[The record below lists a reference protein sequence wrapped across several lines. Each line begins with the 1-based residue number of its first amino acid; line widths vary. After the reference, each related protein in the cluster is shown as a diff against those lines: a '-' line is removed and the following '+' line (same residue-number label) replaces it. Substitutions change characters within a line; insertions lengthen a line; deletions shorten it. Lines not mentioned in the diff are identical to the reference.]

1 MKQLLFLI
9 FASSMLCVSCNK
21 SGKESADSPMKE
33 IVDNSRYQLFPTENI
48 WTFLKLDTSNGKIW
62 QVQYSVNNDYRGEVV
77 LSSQALVEGAA
88 AKNGRFTL
96 YPTKNMFNFIL
107 LDQRDGRTW
116 QVQWS
121 TEEGNRMVIPIMR

>member
-1 MKQLLFLI
+1 MKKILFVL
-9 FASSMLCVSCNK
+9 FAFFMLTSCNK
-21 SGKESADSPMKE
+21 EQKQTNAPQVITEN
-33 IVDNSRYQLFPTENI
+33 VRYQLFPTENI

-77 LSSQALVEGAA
+77 LNSQALVEGAA

-107 LDQRDGRTW
+107 LDQKDGRTW

-121 TEEGNRMVIPIMR
+121 VEEGNRMVIPIMK

>member
-1 MKQLLFLI
+1 M
-9 FASSMLCVSCNK
+9 N
-21 SGKESADSPMKE
+21 
-33 IVDNSRYQLFPTENI
+33 NTRYQLFPTENI

-77 LSSQALVEGAA
+77 LNSQPLVEGDA

-107 LDQRDGRTW
+107 LDQKDGRTW

-121 TEEGNRMVIPIMR
+121 VEEGNRMVIPIMK

>member
-1 MKQLLFLI
+1 MKKILLLV

-21 SGKESADSPMKE
+21 NGKEPADSPMKE
-33 IVDNSRYQLFPTENI
+33 IVDNLRYQLFPTENI
-48 WTFLKLDTSNGKIW
+48 WTFLKLDTSNGKIC

-77 LSSQALVEGAA
+77 LNSQAFVEGDA

-107 LDQRDGRTW
+107 LDQKDGRIW

-121 TEEGNRMVIPIMR
+121 MEEGNRMVIPIMR

>member
-1 MKQLLFLI
+1 MKKILLLV

-21 SGKESADSPMKE
+21 NGKEPADSPMKE
-33 IVDNSRYQLFPTENI
+33 IVDNLRYQLFPTENI

-77 LSSQALVEGAA
+77 LNSQAFVEGDA

-107 LDQRDGRTW
+107 LDQKDGRIW

-121 TEEGNRMVIPIMR
+121 MEEGNRMVIPIMR

>member
-1 MKQLLFLI
+1 MKKILLLV

-21 SGKESADSPMKE
+21 TAKESANVPRQE
-33 IVDNSRYQLFPTENI
+33 IVDNARYQLFPTDNI

-77 LSSQALVEGAA
+77 LSNQALVEGDA

-107 LDQRDGRTW
+107 LDQKDGRTW

-121 TEEGNRMVIPIMR
+121 MEEGNRMVIPIMR

>member
-1 MKQLLFLI
+1 MKKILLLV

-33 IVDNSRYQLFPTENI
+33 ILDNSRYQLFPTENI

-77 LSSQALVEGAA
+77 LNGQALVEGNAS
-88 AKNGRFTL
+88 KNGRFTL

-107 LDQRDGRTW
+107 LDQKDGRTW

-121 TEEGNRMVIPIMR
+121 MEENNRMVIPIMR

>member
-1 MKQLLFLI
+1 MKKILLLV

-21 SGKESADSPMKE
+21 NGKEPTDSPMKE
-33 IVDNSRYQLFPTENI
+33 IVDNLRYQLFPTENI

-77 LSSQALVEGAA
+77 LNSQAFVEGDA

-96 YPTKNMFNFIL
+96 YPTKNMYNFIL
-107 LDQRDGRTW
+107 LDQKDGRTW

-121 TEEGNRMVIPIMR
+121 VEEGNRMVIPIMK